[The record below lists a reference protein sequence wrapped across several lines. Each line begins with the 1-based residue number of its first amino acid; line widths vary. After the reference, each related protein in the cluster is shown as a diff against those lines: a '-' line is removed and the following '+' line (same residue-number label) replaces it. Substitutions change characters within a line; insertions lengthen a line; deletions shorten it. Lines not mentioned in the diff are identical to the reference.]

1 MQRLNTLCCLRV
13 YLSLRRL
20 VARTSAEFFF
30 FFIGSMLRSLTHGVA
45 DMDRLSCKWLASLVI
60 TAVSL
65 QLKDRSCQ
73 RGKILSSKLSGTENK
88 KRIGLSFSRFISLV
102 FWENIYIYIFL
113 WVTDFKI
120 WALYCPLVDDRLRLH
135 QLSFY
140 LGTIPASLRHTKK
153 YDGKRHLVFNC
164 VSLQSCITWNCMH
177 AVCHVG

>member
-20 VARTSAEFFF
+20 VARTSAEFF

-73 RGKILSSKLSGTENK
+73 RGKILSSKLSVTENK
-88 KRIGLSFSRFISLV
+88 KGLVCHFPGSFHSYFERIYYFFSP
-102 FWENIYIYIFL
+102 L

-120 WALYCPLVDDRLRLH
+120 RALYCPLVDDRLKLH

-153 YDGKRHLVFNC
+153 YDGKRHLVFNF